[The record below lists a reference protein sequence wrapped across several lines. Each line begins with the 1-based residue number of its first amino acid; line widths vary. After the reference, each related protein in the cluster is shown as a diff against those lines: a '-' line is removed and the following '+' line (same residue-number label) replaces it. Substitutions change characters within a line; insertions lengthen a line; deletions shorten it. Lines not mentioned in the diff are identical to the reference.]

1 MTLIS
6 IKPLMTALIA
16 LMHPFFISVID
27 INHNEKEAT
36 LEISVRAFTDDLEK
50 MISKEYNVQLD
61 LSVPKQKAKADELI
75 KQYMQKKLALTSN
88 GAKCNIEYVGFEIQ
102 KESTWSY
109 FEVKNVKQLKQ
120 LNVFCEVLFGID
132 PQQIN
137 IIHVKTNGVR
147 KSFELAAPKNNTQF
161 NF

>member
-1 MTLIS
+1 
-6 IKPLMTALIA
+6 MTALIA
-16 LMHPFFISVID
+16 LMHPFFISVIE

-36 LEISVRAFTDDLEK
+36 LEISVRTFTDDLEK

-61 LSVPKQKAKADELI
+61 LSLPKQKEKADELI
-75 KQYMQKKLALTSN
+75 KQYMQKKLALTTN
-88 GAKCNIEYVGFEIQ
+88 GAKSNIEYVGFEIQ

-109 FEVKNVKQLKQ
+109 FEVKNVNQLKQ
-120 LNVFCEVLFGID
+120 LNVFCEVLFGIN

-147 KSFELAAPKNNTQF
+147 KSFELATPKNTTQF

>member
-50 MISKEYNVQLD
+50 MISKEYNVPLD

-147 KSFELAAPKNNTQF
+147 KSFELAAPKNTTQF

>member
-1 MTLIS
+1 
-6 IKPLMTALIA
+6 MTALIA
-16 LMHPFFISVID
+16 IMHPFFISVID

-61 LSVPKQKAKADELI
+61 LSLPKQKEKADELI
-75 KQYMQKKLALTSN
+75 KQYMQKKLALTAN

-147 KSFELAAPKNNTQF
+147 KSFELATPKNTTQF

>member
-132 PQQIN
+132 PLQIN

-147 KSFELAAPKNNTQF
+147 KSFELAAPKNTTQF

>member
-147 KSFELAAPKNNTQF
+147 KSFELAAPKNTTQF